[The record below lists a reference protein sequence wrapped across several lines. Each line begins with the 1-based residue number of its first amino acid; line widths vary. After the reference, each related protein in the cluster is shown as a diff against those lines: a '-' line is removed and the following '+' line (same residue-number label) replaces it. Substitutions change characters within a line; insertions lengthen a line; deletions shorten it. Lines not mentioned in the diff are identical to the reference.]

1 MKIFNTEDIR
11 IINRKILEIGNETS
25 LELINRT
32 AQGVASEII
41 ARWNPVRPLIVFA
54 GPGNNGATAIAVAR
68 ILFGHGFRPAV
79 YLLNIGGDKLNSNCR
94 NSREALRSETPEVA
108 FTEVTG
114 NGKFS
119 LPNMT
124 PATLIID
131 GLFGSGL
138 KGQLTGGF
146 MLLVRAINDSGATI
160 VSIDV
165 PSGLS
170 GDLCADGIDRN
181 TIHADLT
188 LAVQFPRPAFF
199 MKENQA
205 LIGEWK
211 TLDIGLDPEVIR
223 STPNRY
229 HFTEAS
235 EIKSLL
241 RARKPFSSKAD
252 YGSAL
257 LIAGS
262 YGMMGAAV
270 LAARGALRAGVGKL
284 TVHAPQCGYEI
295 LQSAVPEAMF
305 EADTD
310 KNKLVIGNMK
320 SLKDFSAIGIGC
332 GIGTHEIT
340 ENALEQFLQSTSRP
354 VVLDADA
361 LNCIAR
367 RPTLINN
374 VPALSVLTP
383 HAKEFDRIFGDQP
396 TDEARLL
403 KAIEVAHKYDILILL
418 KGRYTT
424 LVRCDRMV
432 YFNSTGCPAMATP
445 GSGDVLTGVITALM
459 AQGYKP
465 EISALIGAYIHGLAG
480 EIAQETQGEYGV
492 TAGDIAANIG
502 VAIKNILR

>member
-1 MKIFNTEDIR
+1 VI
-11 IINRKILEIGNETS
+11 
-25 LELINRT
+25 
-32 AQGVASEII
+32 
-41 ARWNPVRPLIVFA
+41 
-54 GPGNNGATAIAVAR
+54 
-68 ILFGHGFRPAV
+68 
-79 YLLNIGGDKLNSNCR
+79 
-94 NSREALRSETPEVA
+94 
-108 FTEVTG
+108 
-114 NGKFS
+114 GKFS
-119 LPNMT
+119 IPEMIT
-124 PATLIID
+124 STLIID

-146 MLLVRAINDSGATI
+146 MILVRAINDCGAKV

-165 PSGLS
+165 PSGMS
-170 GDLCADGIDRN
+170 GDLCADSINRN

-199 MKENQA
+199 MKENEE

-211 TLDIGLDPEVIR
+211 TIDIGLNKEVIR
-223 STPNRY
+223 TTPTGY
-229 HFTEAS
+229 HLIEAA
-235 EIKSLL
+235 EVKALL
-241 RARKPFSSKAD
+241 RPRKQFSSKAD

-262 YGMMGAAV
+262 YGMMGAAI
-270 LAARGALRAGVGKL
+270 LAASGALRAGVGKL

-295 LQSAVPEAMF
+295 LQGAVPEAMF

-310 KNKLVIGNMK
+310 RNKLVTGNMK
-320 SLKDFSAIGIGC
+320 SLREFSAIGIGC

-340 ENALEQFLQSTSRP
+340 ENALEQFLQSTTRP

-367 RPTLINN
+367 RPNLINN
-374 VPALSVLTP
+374 IPVLSVLTP
-383 HAKEFDRIFGDQP
+383 HAKEFDRIFGDHP

-403 KAIEVAHKYDILILL
+403 KAIDVAQAHHILILL
-418 KGRYTT
+418 KGRYTA
-424 LVRCDRMV
+424 LVYCDRRV
-432 YFNSTGCPAMATP
+432 YFNPTGCPAMATP

-465 EISALIGAYIHGLAG
+465 EVSALIGAYVHGLAG
-480 EIAQETQGEYGV
+480 EMAQETQGDYGV

-502 VAIKNILR
+502 IAIKNLLR